1 MLNVSEELKNILK
14 NDRFPLTDTITPKDL
29 EIIFDGMDPI
39 YADQIVDD
47 TFELTES
54 IISDDDIRF
63 GTCRASQIKFKLA
76 NVPEELKGREF
87 TINQL
92 IGDEHIIPLGKFKV
106 ESAKLE
112 DDLIFKEVI
121 AYDKLKDTDVNV
133 ADWYNSLFP
142 DGDETYTLKQFRSSL
157 LAYLG
162 VEEVDQTLPNDG
174 MVVTKTIEPTQIS
187 GRTVLEA
194 TVELNG
200 AFGHINRQGKFVR
213 IVLSKLID
221 SIPEEITKDIY
232 MTVKFEEYEVKPVD
246 KLQVRSEEDD
256 IGAIYGEGINTY
268 VIQGN
273 FLLYGKTAEELQTI
287 AENVSANIFG
297 RAYRP
302 YTVESIGL
310 PYLEIG
316 DAVEFATDDAVV
328 SYILQRTLKGIQVLK
343 DEFEAPGGEE
353 REQNFG
359 VNNEILQIQ
368 GRYARIKKDVDGIV
382 QTVGDIEQGVYTE
395 IEQLADQLVLKIDAD
410 GNIGMFKLSKQEDGT
425 QVLIKADNIELEGL
439 ITANGNF
446 KVLEDGSIESID
458 GKFSGSII
466 GSTITGGTVYSLNF
480 FQRDENGN
488 IVYDSDDS
496 PIESGLGAIINLDN
510 GFAKFLGEASYQWL
524 GESVEVHKAFMELFY
539 GYLRLRNEE
548 KERSLYITSEG
559 ITTDIAD
566 VGSGTISF
574 FDNTYKET
582 YRGITVQTKKS
593 PVALRSLEN
602 AVFLNPEADTSD
614 GNMFVVDI
622 GDDTGEGRIR
632 YGKAEVVDGTRTYA
646 CGLRFSKDENNPA
659 IWVTDGTGSKGN
671 LAPIYASNI
680 MKPLKTIGVTKS
692 SDQITKLDITYEDD
706 TTAEVDVEYNSNGDI
721 TKVGDTSINY

>member
-1 MLNVSEELKNILK
+1 M
-14 NDRFPLTDTITPKDL
+14 P
-29 EIIFDGMDPI
+29 
-39 YADQIVDD
+39 
-47 TFELTES
+47 
-54 IISDDDIRF
+54 
-63 GTCRASQIKFKLA
+63 
-76 NVPEELKGREF
+76 
-87 TINQL
+87 
-92 IGDEHIIPLGKFKV
+92 
-106 ESAKLE
+106 
-112 DDLIFKEVI
+112 
-121 AYDKLKDTDVNV
+121 
-133 ADWYNSLFP
+133 
-142 DGDETYTLKQFRSSL
+142 
-157 LAYLG
+157 
-162 VEEVDQTLPNDG
+162 
-174 MVVTKTIEPTQIS
+174 
-187 GRTVLEA
+187 
-194 TVELNG
+194 
-200 AFGHINRQGKFVR
+200 
-213 IVLSKLID
+213 KLID
-221 SIPEEITKDIY
+221 STPEEITKDIY

-359 VNNEILQIQ
+359 VNNEIIQLQ
-368 GRYARIKKDVDGIV
+368 GKFAKIKKDVDGIV

-395 IEQLADQLVLKIDAD
+395 IEQLADQLVLKVDAN
-410 GNIGMFKLSKQEDGT
+410 GNLGMFKLSSLEDGT
-425 QVLIKADNIELEGL
+425 QVLIKADNIILEGL
-439 ITANGNF
+439 VTANGYF
-446 KVLEDGSIESID
+446 KILENGSIESID

-480 FQRDENGN
+480 FQRDESGN
-488 IVYDSDDS
+488 IIYDSDDN

-548 KERSLYITSEG
+548 KERSLYVTSEG
-559 ITTDIAD
+559 ITTDISD
-566 VGSGTISF
+566 IGSGTISF

-582 YRGITVQTKKS
+582 HRGITIQTKKS

-632 YGKAEVVDGTRTYA
+632 YGKAEVVDGTRTYV
-646 CGLRFSKDENNPA
+646 CGLRFAKDENSPA
-659 IWVTDGTGSKGN
+659 LWVTDGTGSKGN

-680 MKPLKTIGVTKS
+680 AKHVKSIDVTKS
-692 SDQITKLDITYEDD
+692 SGQISKLDVTFDD
-706 TTAEVDVEYNSNGDI
+706 NSSASLNVEYNVDGDI